1 MADLIH
7 PARENQRVPASR
19 HDELMAALHKLEM
32 ELDHALREIDDLKEE
47 AITFCDW
54 MRRDSEKSQWYY
66 DNRDE
71 LRGLVESSKWV
82 KTLRRAVAWLI
93 GAVAGTIMV
102 AQQIEVWVREHLQ

>member
-7 PARENQRVPASR
+7 PARENPSVPASR

-32 ELDHALREIDDLKEE
+32 ELAHALHEIDDLKEE
-47 AITFCDW
+47 ASTFYDW

-82 KTLRRAVAWLI
+82 KTLRRAVSWLI

>member
-7 PARENQRVPASR
+7 PARENPSVQASR

-32 ELDHALREIDDLKEE
+32 ELAHALHEIDDLKEE
-47 AITFCDW
+47 ASTSRDW

-93 GAVAGTIMV
+93 GAVAGTVMV
-102 AQQIEVWVREHLQ
+102 AQQIEVWVREHLR

>member
-7 PARENQRVPASR
+7 PARENPSVPASR
-19 HDELMAALHKLEM
+19 HDELMAALYKLEM
-32 ELDHALREIDDLKEE
+32 ELAHALHEIDDLKEE
-47 AITFCDW
+47 ASTFCEW

-102 AQQIEVWVREHLQ
+102 AQQIEVWVREHLR

>member
-7 PARENQRVPASR
+7 PARENTSVPAGR

-32 ELDHALREIDDLKEE
+32 ELAHALHEIDDLKEE
-47 AITFCDW
+47 VSTFCEW

-93 GAVAGTIMV
+93 GAVAGTVMV
-102 AQQIEVWVREHLQ
+102 AQQIEVWVREHLR

>member
-7 PARENQRVPASR
+7 PARENPSVPASR

-32 ELDHALREIDDLKEE
+32 ELAHALHEIDDLKKE
-47 AITFCDW
+47 ASTFCDW

-71 LRGLVESSKWV
+71 LRGLVESSKLV

-93 GAVAGTIMV
+93 GAVMGIVMV
-102 AQQIEVWVREHLQ
+102 AQQIKVWVMEQLQ

>member
-7 PARENQRVPASR
+7 PARENQSVQASR

-32 ELDHALREIDDLKEE
+32 ELAHALHEIDDLKKE
-47 AITFCDW
+47 ASTFCDW

>member
-7 PARENQRVPASR
+7 PARENQSVQASR

-32 ELDHALREIDDLKEE
+32 ELAHALREIDDLKEE

>member
-7 PARENQRVPASR
+7 AHDNPSVSAGR

-32 ELDHALREIDDLKEE
+32 ELAHALHEIDDLKEE
-47 AITFCDW
+47 TSTFCDW

-66 DNRDE
+66 DNREE

-93 GAVAGTIMV
+93 GAVAGTVMV
-102 AQQIEVWVREHLQ
+102 AQQIEVWVREHLR